1 MRVRL
6 AVVIL
11 LVVTSG
17 AAAVSAA
24 AQGSGVTPEAAEQV
38 ARDYADANAR
48 NNATLDVEGQAAIE
62 DPPIRA
68 IDDATFREY
77 RGRGQTSLGQDI
89 RVEDRRI
96 YVPQQSGYPLRF
108 LSSERVVFGGEPAA
122 RQLLLF
128 VKTSES
134 APWRVSM
141 AAQVV
146 KASLP
151 KLRTDSDGLARLVG
165 ADAEPALK
173 VKPDALAPKLAKLW
187 DSGRSTSKTFEPGP
201 LTTGAVDSFV
211 QSLSA
216 TGIGQARV
224 RFEFGP
230 AEDRPVCFQTTVPS
244 GQLRQ
249 DRDPRREGAEARRRR
264 RAHRRHRY
272 LRRHREG
279 RRSLEHH
286 DPRRLNATRRP
297 FESSRGEAARVAAAR
312 SSALRARTAV
322 ARAASQSASQLS
334 RVTS

>member
-230 AEDRPVCFQTTVPS
+230 AEDRPVCFQTTGRGALCFFVVSVSERLRPRSGSAFVQPDNRQPLTGLVPP
-244 GQLRQ
+244 GEYRQ
-249 DRDPRREGAEARRRR
+249 GSYDRTAILVAKVPK
-264 RAHRRHRY
+264 RA
-272 LRRHREG
+272 
-279 RRSLEHH
+279 
-286 DPRRLNATRRP
+286 D
-297 FESSRGEAARVAAAR
+297 AAAR
-312 SSALRARTAV
+312 IDVIGIYEGIVKADAVSSTTTPV
-322 ARAASQSASQLS
+322 
-334 RVTS
+334 V